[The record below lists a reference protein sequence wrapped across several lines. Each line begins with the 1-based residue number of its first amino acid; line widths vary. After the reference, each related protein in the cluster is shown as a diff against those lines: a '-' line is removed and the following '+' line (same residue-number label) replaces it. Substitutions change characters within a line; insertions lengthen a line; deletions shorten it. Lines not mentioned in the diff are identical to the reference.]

1 MLWWSAS
8 LLWWQIASGSTKY
21 KLHDPN
27 PDDLK
32 NTFLKYNIM
41 KVWVEKRK
49 LTLLCHNLFQES
61 REDCTIKWWTRIFQF
76 FTHLEW
82 NFWIVTNEARV
93 TLQVV
98 SIKLNKPWQHPN
110 QEKRGLKKA
119 IAVISG
125 SIYGPLLLC
134 RLFLLCLSWHEFGF
148 FRERD
153 NEPFKTPDFFGMY
166 YKKWI
171 LVLNPWKKKL
181 GLLTFTVSY
190 KYIQTLFILEDH

>member
-27 PDDLK
+27 PDDFK
-32 NTFLKYNIM
+32 NNFLKYNIM

-93 TLQVV
+93 TLQVIP
-98 SIKLNKPWQHPN
+98 IKLNKPWQHPN

-119 IAVISG
+119 IAVMDQFTGHFYSAACFF
-125 SIYGPLLLC
+125 YA
-134 RLFLLCLSWHEFGF
+134 CLDTSLVF

-153 NEPFKTPDFFGMY
+153 NEPFKTPDFLGLY

-181 GLLTFTVSY
+181 GLLTYS
-190 KYIQTLFILEDH
+190 IL